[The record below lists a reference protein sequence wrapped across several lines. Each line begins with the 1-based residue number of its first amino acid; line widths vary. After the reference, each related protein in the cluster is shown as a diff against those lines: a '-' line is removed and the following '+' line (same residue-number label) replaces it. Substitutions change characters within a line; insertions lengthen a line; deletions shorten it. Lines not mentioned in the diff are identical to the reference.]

1 MSSQEALVRGL
12 AESDAPN
19 SASNTSKVDT
29 QAKNLPQSDPKP
41 TKFERLAKALLNI
54 IDVLLVE
61 KKVHQGLSAVDDG
74 DRLVER
80 GINLNGYKGKISR
93 NVALN
98 LKTTLSERRY
108 RLAEQL
114 ADAIQQP
121 SFRGKELR

>member
-12 AESDAPN
+12 AESGAPN

-29 QAKNLPQSDPKP
+29 QAKNLPQTNPKP
-41 TKFERLAKALLNI
+41 TEFERLAHALPYI

-61 KKVHQGLSAVDDG
+61 KKVHQAFSAVDDG
-74 DRLVER
+74 DRLVEQ
-80 GINLNGYKGKISR
+80 GLNSNGYKGKISR

-114 ADAIQQP
+114 SDAIQQP
-121 SFRGKELR
+121 SFRGK